1 MFATTTIL
9 SGGRPTIARPVDSTP
24 AGSAAKRPPDA
35 ALDRGGE
42 LMLRWRDGGDEAAF
56 DALVAECSEQVFALL
71 TRFLGRSHPR
81 REDLAQEVFIR
92 VLRARDRYEPTARF
106 STWLYSIVFRMCVN
120 ETERSRSRRARSIDA
135 WPGDDGGGSPAASL
149 TDERT
154 PDPAA
159 GLEAEDAVLA
169 VRRAIAA
176 LPEKQRAA
184 VVLARYHDMPY
195 SEIAVAL
202 DSSEQAIKS
211 LIHRARETLRAELQP
226 FMDSTGADG
235 AGEGAA

>member
-1 MFATTTIL
+1 M
-9 SGGRPTIARPVDSTP
+9 D
-24 AGSAAKRPPDA
+24 DA
-35 ALDRGGE
+35 PDRGSE
-42 LMLRWRDGGDEAAF
+42 LMLRWRDGGDESAF
-56 DALVAECSEQVFALL
+56 DELVAEYSDQVFALL

-92 VLRARDRYEPTARF
+92 VLRARDRYEPTAQF

-120 ETERSRSRRARSIDA
+120 ETERSRSRHARSLDA
-135 WPGDDGGGSPAASL
+135 WPGQDEDGSPAATL
-149 TDERT
+149 TDERV
-154 PDPAA
+154 PDPAD
-159 GLEAEDAVLA
+159 GLAAEDVSAA

-176 LPEKQRAA
+176 LPEKQRIA

-195 SEIAVAL
+195 AEIAKTL
-202 DSSEQAIKS
+202 GSSEQAIKS

-226 FMDSTGADG
+226 FMESTGADG

>member
-1 MFATTTIL
+1 M
-9 SGGRPTIARPVDSTP
+9 S
-24 AGSAAKRPPDA
+24 DA
-35 ALDRGGE
+35 PDRGSE
-42 LMLRWRDGGDEAAF
+42 LMLRWRDGGDESAF
-56 DALVAECSEQVFALL
+56 DELVAEYSDQVFALL

-92 VLRARDRYEPTARF
+92 VLRARDRYEPTAQF

-120 ETERSRSRRARSIDA
+120 ETERSRARHARSLDA
-135 WPGDDGGGSPAASL
+135 WPGPDDDGAPAANL
-149 TDERT
+149 TDDRAA
-154 PDPAA
+154 DPSD
-159 GLEAEDAVLA
+159 GLQSEDAVAA

-176 LPEKQRAA
+176 LPEKQRIA

-195 SEIAVAL
+195 AEIAETL
-202 DSSEQAIKS
+202 GSSEQAIKS

-226 FMDSTGADG
+226 FMESTGADG